1 MRESIRSH
9 ILEIVSIVIGI
20 AASAVSYY
28 YDFLDMVNEYAPTLI
43 FAMIAA
49 FCVGIVFGLYGA
61 GYSKECEKT
70 RREKLR
76 LEHERTLAEAER
88 SEQLERERISKE
100 KKARDR
106 ERYLIAEIKALDY
119 DAKEALAY
127 IYRHDCEL
135 KKILRDA
142 PFITPIKRW
151 LVYETV
157 SYDSDR
163 LMLTDEMRL
172 FLDEHQ
178 ELIELVPEIESTD
191 L

>member
-1 MRESIRSH
+1 MERMKSH
-9 ILEIVSIVIGI
+9 TLEIVTLFAGLI
-20 AASAVSYY
+20 AAIASYCN
-28 YDFLDMVNEYAPTLI
+28 DIQGMVGQYAPAFIL
-43 FAMIAA
+43 AMFAA